1 MNSAPD
7 ANTMYLDSNVQT
19 GATYFYVV
27 TAVDA
32 NSQESDFSNE
42 TMAVIPTS

>member
-1 MNSAPD
+1 VNSSPD
-7 ANTMYLDSNVQT
+7 SNTAYVDSNVQA

-32 NSQESDFSNE
+32 NSVESDFSNE
-42 TMAVIPTS
+42 TMAVIPNP